1 MPGLGAQRHPGGS
14 ARLFGDD
21 HLGGGDGSAIV
32 ADLDV
37 LMQLMPGRAIPPD
50 TVQDPDAAG
59 PRSGVRIREPVPP
72 GAPAGGGD
80 AGRRSD
86 CTVHSA
92 VVSAS
97 NLRKGRDSA
106 AALPSAAAATTSS
119 AAATSRAYPVPAAAP
134 APRSPSPVQP
144 ARHTRSPGPSAAGV
158 LTWRFLVTCQVPRR
172 ARLPPPRPRCARL
185 PAPAGLS
192 PRCTGRHL
200 RPSRSGRRRAP
211 SRPRT
216 RPQPRQSV
224 LHIRI
229 RAPTAA
235 STSRQWPRLHH
246 PIRLARPA
254 QPRHSHLAPC
264 GSRSGSTPNK
274 TSACHPLCVRHGCHL
289 RGIGGMDLLSAR

>member
-1 MPGLGAQRHPGGS
+1 MASGKQAGSGPARPHLQSMP
-14 ARLFGDD
+14 F
-21 HLGGGDGSAIV
+21 
-32 ADLDV
+32 
-37 LMQLMPGRAIPPD
+37 
-50 TVQDPDAAG
+50 
-59 PRSGVRIREPVPP
+59 REP
-72 GAPAGGGD
+72 GARVRRRQSRQSSPST
-80 AGRRSD
+80 RRSAG
-86 CTVHSA
+86 T
-92 VVSAS
+92 
-97 NLRKGRDSA
+97 
-106 AALPSAAAATTSS
+106 ALTQ
-119 AAATSRAYPVPAAAP
+119 
-134 APRSPSPVQP
+134 PSP
-144 ARHTRSPGPSAAGV
+144 ACSAHRSPGPSAAGV
-158 LTWRFLVTCQVPRR
+158 LPSRFLVTCQVPRR

-229 RAPTAA
+229 RAPAAA
-235 STSRQWPRLHH
+235 SASRQWPRLHH

-264 GSRSGSTPNK
+264 GSRSGSTPDK

-289 RGIGGMDLLSAR
+289 RGIGGMDLLPASETKGILYTS